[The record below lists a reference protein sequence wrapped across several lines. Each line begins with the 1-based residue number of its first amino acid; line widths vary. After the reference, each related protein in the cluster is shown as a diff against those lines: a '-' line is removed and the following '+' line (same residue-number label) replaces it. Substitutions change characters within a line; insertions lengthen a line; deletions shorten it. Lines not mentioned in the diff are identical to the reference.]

1 MGATDADP
9 GIVDGRHIS
18 GSTTA
23 VVCRYVERVAGAA
36 GVREMLSRAGEV
48 RPLEVIVSL
57 SGWSSY
63 SQACALFEAAQAV
76 TGDPD
81 VGLRIGEE
89 LLRQHA
95 GTEVAALL
103 RSLGSPGELLR
114 NVAATGSKY
123 STVTSLEAIRV
134 EECSAT
140 VTGEAIEGFSRH
152 PLLCDFTAGVLS
164 QVSPLFGMEPA
175 AVEEVACQLHGAERC
190 VYEVSWQP
198 ASEADGDAERRVA
211 VLEAE
216 LTALTERFE
225 SLQATAAEMV
235 SATDVDTLMAR
246 IAHRAGLAVRAP
258 GHILAVRIPGETA
271 VRVHANGVVPADR
284 AQVVEEL
291 LQTDLDAAANGV
303 LAVDVTSARHHYGRL
318 AALYPGGSAFFAQER
333 RLLEAFA
340 SQAAAAL
347 DTATAMQEV
356 IRRNDTARALLTLA
370 SELADV
376 TSKDE
381 AASRIATAVPDVLDC
396 DAAAVFLWDHD
407 TETIAM
413 RACVGLAEGV
423 AATLRTVA
431 LAPDDTP
438 ALERFVRGE
447 AAPFVLDDTDDDL
460 VLRQLLAISGQV
472 AAAVVPIYA
481 GGEFFG
487 VVTAGVRTEP
497 GRLRES
503 DQSMERLSGLAAHAA
518 AALRNAGLLDE
529 LSHRSLHDPLTGLPN
544 RTLLRD
550 RLSHALAHARRT
562 TGLVG
567 VLVIDLDDFKQVNDT
582 HGHAC
587 GDSVIIAQARRLRA
601 VLRPGDTV
609 ARMGGDEFA
618 VVLPDIADV
627 SACET
632 VARKLIHELHRPIV
646 VDGHQFTVS
655 SSIGAVAGSGEDT
668 YDGLIKRAD
677 VAMYHA
683 KRAGRNT
690 YTIAG
695 RDSLTTT
702 IAPPSA
708 VPRGQ
713 MQR

>member
-1 MGATDADP
+1 MGAPEADP

-36 GVREMLSRAGEV
+36 GVREVLSRAGEV
-48 RPLEVIVSL
+48 RPLETIVSL

-63 SQACALFEAAQAV
+63 PQACALFEAAQAV

-123 STVTSLEAIRV
+123 STVTRLEAIRV

-140 VTGEAIEGFSRH
+140 VTGEAIEGFTRH
-152 PLLCDFTAGVLS
+152 RLLCDFTAGVLS

-175 AVEEVACQLHGAERC
+175 VVEEVECQIRGAERC
-190 VYEVSWQP
+190 VYEVSWHP
-198 ASEADGDAERRVA
+198 TSEADGDAAERRVR

-216 LTALTERFE
+216 LAALTERFE

-258 GHILAVRIPGETA
+258 GHILAVRMPGETE
-271 VRVHANGVVPADR
+271 VRVHANGVDPADQ

-291 LQTDLDAAANGV
+291 LYTDLDAAANGV

-347 DTATAMQEV
+347 DTATAMEEV
-356 IRRNDTARALLTLA
+356 VRRNDTARALLTLA
-370 SELADV
+370 SELAGV

-396 DAAAVFLWDHD
+396 DAAAVFLWDQH
-407 TETIAM
+407 TGTLAM
-413 RACVGLAEGV
+413 RACVGLTEEA
-423 AATLRTVA
+423 AATLRTVS
-431 LAPDDTP
+431 LAPNDTP
-438 ALERFVRGE
+438 ALESFVRGE
-447 AAPFVLDDTDDDL
+447 LTPFTLDDTDDDL

-472 AAAVVPIYA
+472 AASVVPIYA

-487 VVTAGVRTEP
+487 VVTAGVRTER
-497 GRLRES
+497 GRLGEN

-550 RLSHALAHARRT
+550 RLSHALAHARRSS
-562 TGLVG
+562 GLVG

-601 VLRPGDTV
+601 ALRPGDTV

-618 VVLPDIADV
+618 VVLPDIPDV

-632 VARKLIHELHRPIV
+632 VARKLIRELHRPIPV
-646 VDGHQFTVS
+646 ERHQFTVS

-668 YDGLIKRAD
+668 YDGLVKRAD

-695 RDSLTTT
+695 RDSLDTT
-702 IAPPSA
+702 IAPSSR
-708 VPRGQ
+708 VPGG
-713 MQR
+713 

>member
-1 MGATDADP
+1 MLGDAGSDS

-36 GVREMLSRAGEV
+36 GVREMLGRAGEV
-48 RPLEVIVSL
+48 RPLETIVSL

-63 SQACALFEAAQAV
+63 SQACALFEAAEAV

-89 LLRQHA
+89 LLRQHS

-140 VTGEAIEGFSRH
+140 VTGEAIEGFTRH
-152 PLLCDFTAGVLS
+152 RLLCDFTAGVLS

-175 AVEEVACQLHGAERC
+175 VVEEVECQLRGAERC
-190 VYEVSWQP
+190 VYEVSWHL
-198 ASEADGDAERRVA
+198 ASEADGDADERRVR

-216 LTALTERFE
+216 LAALTERFE

-258 GHILAVRIPGETA
+258 GHILAVRMPGETEM
-271 VRVHANGVVPADR
+271 RVHANGVDPADR
-284 AQVVEEL
+284 AQVVEDL
-291 LQTDLDAAANGV
+291 LHTDMDAAANGV

-347 DTATAMQEV
+347 DTATAMEEV

-370 SELADV
+370 SELAGV

-396 DAAAVFLWDHD
+396 DAAAVFLWDQD
-407 TETIAM
+407 TGTLAM
-413 RACVGLAEGV
+413 RASIGLAEEA
-423 AATLRTVA
+423 AATLRTVS
-431 LAPDDTP
+431 LAPNDTA

-447 AAPFVLDDTDDDL
+447 PIPFILDDTDDDL
-460 VLRQLLAISGQV
+460 VLRQLLSISGQV
-472 AAAVVPIYA
+472 AASVVPIYA
-481 GGEFFG
+481 GGQFFG
-487 VVTAGVRTEP
+487 VVTAGVRTGPE
-497 GRLRES
+497 RLGEN

-550 RLSHALAHARRT
+550 RLSHALAHARRSSC
-562 TGLVG
+562 LVG
-567 VLVIDLDDFKQVNDT
+567 VLVIDLDDFKKVNDT

-587 GDSVIIAQARRLRA
+587 GDTVIIAQARRLRA
-601 VLRPGDTV
+601 TLRPGDTV

-632 VARKLIHELHRPIV
+632 VARKLIRELHRPIAV
-646 VDGHQFTVS
+646 ERHHFTVS
-655 SSIGAVAGSGEDT
+655 SSIGAVAGSGADT
-668 YDGLIKRAD
+668 YDGLVKRAD

-695 RDSLTTT
+695 RDSLDTT
-702 IAPPSA
+702 IAPSSS
-708 VPRGQ
+708 VLSG
-713 MQR
+713 